1 MQFDSKVN
9 VWIGN
14 TPMVDSS
21 KPVAGEYVHLMGEE
35 YYRIAHYDQMPPF
48 FISLVS
54 NADHWLFISSTGGLT
69 AGRGNADVALF
80 PYETVDKVE
89 AHSELTGGKTILR
102 VDRGGRR
109 QLWEPFS
116 QRYAGVY
123 RCERHLYKNISG
135 NKLIFE
141 EINHDIQLAIRIAWR
156 TSDRF
161 GFIRSCWLS
170 NHGDNACRI
179 EVLDG
184 MQNILPFGAS
194 GVMQN
199 TMSNLLDAYKRN
211 ELEPATG
218 LGIFSLSATLSDRAE
233 PSESLKATVAW
244 QVGLDG
250 ACYLLSTDQV
260 DAFRRG
266 HEVSTELDIRGK
278 QGAYFVLGALELAP
292 DQTRRWHIVADVK
305 QDSAAVEGLRQLLS
319 LEATAV
325 EPQIE
330 ADIARG
336 SEALI
341 RFVAA
346 ADGLQFTNQETTTA
360 HHFANVLFN
369 IMRGGIFVDNYRVG
383 RDDLLDFVRVRN
395 RVVLS

>member
-1 MQFDSKVN
+1 
-9 VWIGN
+9 
-14 TPMVDSS
+14 
-21 KPVAGEYVHLMGEE
+21 
-35 YYRIAHYDQMPPF
+35 
-48 FISLVS
+48 
-54 NADHWLFISSTGGLT
+54 
-69 AGRGNADVALF
+69 
-80 PYETVDKVE
+80 
-89 AHSELTGGKTILR
+89 
-102 VDRGGRR
+102 
-109 QLWEPFS
+109 
-116 QRYAGVY
+116 
-123 RCERHLYKNISG
+123 
-135 NKLIFE
+135 
-141 EINHDIQLAIRIAWR
+141 
-156 TSDRF
+156 
-161 GFIRSCWLS
+161 
-170 NHGDNACRI
+170 
-179 EVLDG
+179 
-184 MQNILPFGAS
+184 
-194 GVMQN
+194 
-199 TMSNLLDAYKRN
+199 
-211 ELEPATG
+211 
-218 LGIFSLSATLSDRAE
+218 
-233 PSESLKATVAW
+233 
-244 QVGLDG
+244 
-250 ACYLLSTDQV
+250 
-260 DAFRRG
+260 AFRRG

-395 RVVLS
+395 RVVLSSHAAWFAQLPEQLSIQDLYELAGESGVPDLIRLCYEYLPLTFSRRHGDPSRPWNRFNINVSKPDGSARLDYQGNWRDIFQN